1 MTGSASITLV
11 FLIFG
16 AILLYVFL
24 KLSKLKK
31 ETAYLNKQMKNT
43 TGDLS
48 NLSGATL
55 SINQLDRKSIGLD
68 RKCDR
73 KCDLILGSDYD
84 RKSIGLDAIGNEIY
98 CIGVHNKNF
107 NMAMVG
113 GDDDLDAEI
122 INAMNI
128 DINSPQSHKLSI
140 NNSHESHDVK
150 TFISKYTWI
159 I

>member
-31 ETAYLNKQMKNT
+31 ETAYLNKQMKKNT

-48 NLSGATL
+48 NLSG
-55 SINQLDRKSIGLD
+55 G
-68 RKCDR
+68 
-73 KCDLILGSDYD
+73 DYG

-98 CIGVHNKNF
+98 GVHNKNF

-122 INAMNI
+122 NAMNI
-128 DINSPQSHKLSI
+128 DINSPQPHKLSI